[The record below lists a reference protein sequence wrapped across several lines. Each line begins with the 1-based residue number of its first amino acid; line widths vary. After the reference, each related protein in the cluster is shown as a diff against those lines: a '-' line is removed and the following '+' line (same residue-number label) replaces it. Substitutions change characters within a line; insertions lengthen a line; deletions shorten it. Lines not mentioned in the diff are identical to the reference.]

1 MAIIQMYRGH
11 YVQLAV
17 DRKAGL
23 ITAIATKRHGQP
35 VFFTTHVRETVELQ
49 SEPGL
54 PGLDEARAAVLEA
67 LESAQAQTIFTEL
80 KQVKERQP
88 VKGPAS
94 TRYET
99 RSNA

>member
-17 DRKAGL
+17 DRRLGM
-23 ITAIATKRHGQP
+23 ITAVATKRHGQP
-35 VFFTTHVRETVELQ
+35 VFFTAPTKQTVELQ

-54 PGLDEARAAVLEA
+54 PGFEEARAAVLEA
-67 LESAQAQTIFTEL
+67 LESPQAEVVFTEF
-80 KQVKERQP
+80 KRFKEKP
-88 VKGPAS
+88 VKTPPP

-99 RSNA
+99 RNSF

>member
-17 DRKAGL
+17 DRKVGL

-35 VFFTTHVRETVELQ
+35 VFFTTSSREAIAYQ
-49 SEPGL
+49 GEPGL
-54 PGLDEARAAVLEA
+54 AGLEDARAAVLEA
-67 LESAQAQTIFTEL
+67 LDSAQAQVVFAEL
-80 KQVKERQP
+80 KRVLEKQP
-88 VKGPAS
+88 IATPTA

-99 RSNA
+99 RSNV

>member
-17 DRKAGL
+17 DRKAEL
-23 ITAIATKRHGQP
+23 ISAVATKRGGQP
-35 VFFTTHVRETVELQ
+35 VFFIAHARETIELEGQ
-49 SEPGL
+49 PGI

-67 LESAQAQTIFTEL
+67 LDSAQAQVIFSEL
-80 KQVKERQP
+80 ERL
-88 VKGPAS
+88 KNRPAKNAVS

-99 RSNA
+99 RSHA